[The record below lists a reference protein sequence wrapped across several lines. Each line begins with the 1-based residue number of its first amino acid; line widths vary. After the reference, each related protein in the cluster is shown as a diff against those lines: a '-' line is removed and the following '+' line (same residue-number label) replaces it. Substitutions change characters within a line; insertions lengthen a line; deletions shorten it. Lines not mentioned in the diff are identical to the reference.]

1 MRNPIFPGLV
11 ALLVGAPLPVTAQQ
25 AVAFAAPMSS
35 PFIVAPAADPGE
47 VGLEYWHRLGD
58 STLSRLLTEALGVN
72 LDVRAAEARVR
83 SVRAARSRATLQ
95 LLPEGQAT
103 GGYTRRR
110 LAGGSFPGVSGR
122 LPNEDLWDAGLDAS
136 WELDVFGRLRSNVR
150 AQGALVQVSEAD
162 LRGVQVALAA
172 EVARAYFDL
181 RGAQE
186 QLAVARRNAEN
197 QQRTLELTR
206 ERLDAGRGTAFDTE
220 RARAQLAVTRSQ
232 IPAIQAQADAATY
245 RISVLLART
254 PTALAGEL
262 ATAGAAPAFPDSV
275 VVTDAPLLVRQRPD
289 VQAADRYA
297 AAQSAFVS
305 AAKAEYLPRLSIGGQ
320 AGLLAQDAG
329 GLGDNGS
336 FRYAVGPVL
345 SWPLFSFG
353 RIGAAVSQARAE
365 EDAARV
371 EHRQATLAALEEVQ
385 NALTRYHAARERAAE
400 LEVASDASSRAAE
413 LARMRYTEGI
423 ADFLQVLDAERTQ
436 LESEQLLV
444 VARTDAATAYAALYK
459 ALGGR

>member
-1 MRNPIFPGLV
+1 MRNPIFPGLA
-11 ALLVGAPLPVTAQQ
+11 ALLAGAAAPVTAQQ
-25 AVAFAAPMSS
+25 AVAFAPPMPSAV
-35 PFIVAPAADPGE
+35 IVAPATDPGE

-58 STLSRLLTEALGVN
+58 STLSRLLIEALGAN

-83 SVRAARSRATLQ
+83 SVRAARSRATFQ
-95 LLPEGQAT
+95 LLPEGQAV

-232 IPAIQAQADAATY
+232 IPAVQAQADAATY
-245 RISVLLART
+245 RISVLLARA
-254 PTALAGEL
+254 PTALAGDL
-262 ATAGAAPAFPDSV
+262 AAPAAAPAFPDSV
-275 VVTDAPLLVRQRPD
+275 VVTDAAQLVRQRPD

-320 AGLLAQDAG
+320 AGLLAQEAS

-353 RIGAAVSQARAE
+353 RIGAAVSEARAE

-400 LEVASDASSRAAE
+400 LQVAADASTRAAE